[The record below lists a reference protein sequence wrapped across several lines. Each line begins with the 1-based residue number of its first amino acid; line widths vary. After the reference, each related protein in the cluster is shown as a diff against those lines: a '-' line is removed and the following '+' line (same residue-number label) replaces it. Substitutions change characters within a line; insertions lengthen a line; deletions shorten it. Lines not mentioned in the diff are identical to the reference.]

1 MDGAFHA
8 MTEVGVV
15 LIVLMILA
23 CPIVMG
29 ATMLMTWLGM
39 RDRDRRDSV
48 TREPDARALPCR
60 T

>member
-1 MDGAFHA
+1 MDGTFDA

-15 LIVLMILA
+15 LIVLMMLA

-29 ATMLMTWLGM
+29 AMMLMMWRRM
-39 RDRDRRDSV
+39 RDRSGHGSV
-48 TREPDARALPCR
+48 TREPDAR